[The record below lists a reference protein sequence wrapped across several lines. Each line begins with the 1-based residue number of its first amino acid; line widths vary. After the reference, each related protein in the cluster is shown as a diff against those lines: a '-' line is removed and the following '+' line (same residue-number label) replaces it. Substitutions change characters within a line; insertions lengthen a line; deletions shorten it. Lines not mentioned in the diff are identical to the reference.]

1 MKKRIVIK
9 IGTSTLTADTDML
22 SRGRIEHIARQI
34 IALKNDYEVVL
45 VSSGAIAAARQYIK
59 NANWNN
65 LVQSK
70 QALSAIGQPILV
82 QTYNEV
88 FRDFGLK
95 TAQCL
100 LTYQDFKKENS
111 RKNTYNTIAEL
122 IQHDYIPIINEN
134 DTVSVEEIL
143 VGDNDKLSAY
153 VATLIEA
160 DTLVLVS
167 DIDGIFDK
175 NPHLHQDA
183 RLINN
188 ISNLDD
194 VRPFIEERVSE
205 LGTGGMTTKIQAAE
219 VCMDKGVEMLI
230 VNGVKENY
238 LIRALHG
245 ELPCSRFI
253 PTNQ

>member
-22 SRGRIEHIARQI
+22 SRGRIEQIARQI
-34 IALKNDYEVVL
+34 IDLKDEYEVVL
-45 VSSGAIAAARQYIK
+45 VSSGAIAAAKQFIK

-65 LVQSK
+65 LVKSK
-70 QALSAIGQPILV
+70 QALSAIGQPILI

-100 LTYQDFKKENS
+100 LTYQDFKNDNS
-111 RKNTYNTIAEL
+111 RQNTYNTITEL

-134 DTVSVEEIL
+134 DTVSVEEIV

-153 VATLIEA
+153 VATLIQA
-160 DTLVLVS
+160 DTLILVS
-167 DIDGIFDK
+167 DIDGIFNK
-175 NPHLHQDA
+175 NPHLHEDA
-183 RLINN
+183 QLIEK
-188 ISNLDD
+188 ISDLNL
-194 VRPFIEERVSE
+194 VRPFVEERTSE
-205 LGTGGMTTKIQAAE
+205 LGTGGMTTKIQAADI
-219 VCMDKGVEMLI
+219 CIQQGVDMLI

-238 LIRALHG
+238 IIEALTG
-245 ELPCSRFI
+245 NLPCSRFI
-253 PTNQ
+253 SK